1 MKKTNLIL
9 IGMPA
14 SGKST
19 VGVILAKVLGYGF
32 IDTDILIQRAQKKRL
47 AQIIKEVGVDGFLE
61 VENRVN
67 ASVEADHCVIAT
79 GGSAVYGEDAM
90 RHFKEIGHIMYLK
103 TDFETI
109 RKKGAIEAIGQ
120 RFGVSTI
127 IGHEQRKRHLGI
139 VLFRFYD
146 GAYGKTVEVSIS
158 PDNEVR
164 HAIFRDMT
172 LNSLKQPIIYALRR
186 IPMPDKEAGFHVNRL
201 V

>member
-19 VGVILAKVLGYGF
+19 VGVIRAKVLGYGF

-109 RKKGAIEAIGQ
+109 RKRLGNIRQRGVALREGQTLRDLYDERTVLYEKYADTVIEESGDAED
-120 RFGVSTI
+120 V
-127 IGHEQRKRHLGI
+127 
-139 VLFRFYD
+139 V
-146 GAYGKTVEVSIS
+146 VSI
-158 PDNEVR
+158 
-164 HAIFRDMT
+164 
-172 LNSLKQPIIYALRR
+172 LKVIQSGGG
-186 IPMPDKEAGFHVNRL
+186 E
-201 V
+201 

>member
-32 IDTDILIQRAQKKRL
+32 IDTDILIQRAQKERL

-109 RKKGAIEAIGQ
+109 RKRLGNIRQRGVALREGQTLRDLYDERTVLYEKYADTVIEESGDAED
-120 RFGVSTI
+120 V
-127 IGHEQRKRHLGI
+127 
-139 VLFRFYD
+139 V
-146 GAYGKTVEVSIS
+146 VSI
-158 PDNEVR
+158 
-164 HAIFRDMT
+164 
-172 LNSLKQPIIYALRR
+172 LKVIQSGGS
-186 IPMPDKEAGFHVNRL
+186 E
-201 V
+201 